1 MILKRCPNCEME
13 NPDSAKYCAE
23 CGTKL
28 DILEKAPAPEPQPE
42 PPQPTSQP
50 EPEQPLPQTQQESA
64 EPESEQAVPKPQP
77 GPEQEPQP
85 TIPQPVPEETVPRPE
100 PPPFVPQLEP
110 PPAVLQLTP
119 PATIP
124 EPEPEQPITQP
135 ESQQESGDEE
145 PEQAIPLS
153 KPEPVQ
159 EPQPTVP
166 PPQPDETAAQA
177 ESPQPVPAPEPPPSA
192 PETETSQPI
201 FGERYKVIET
211 IGSGILGT
219 VYRVYDKALEREL
232 ALRSLNIDS
241 ELDQTILDRA
251 QREFKAQPKVV
262 HKNVERIFDLG
273 GGPGTLF
280 VTMEYAP
287 GQNLKD
293 WNDAQRQKRLRIDQ
307 AISLARQICEG
318 MAEAHRQG
326 IVHLD
331 LRPGNIM
338 IDKDGDIR
346 IMDLGIARFLK
357 TRGVLTAAL
366 PLGAPEYMSP
376 EQAEGGEAD
385 ERSDIYSLGTV
396 LYEIATGRVPFQA
409 ESPSDIAAKHLNEKP
424 GDPRDLNPLI
434 PEGLSRLILK
444 CLEKE
449 KDKRYP
455 TVRDL
460 RADLESIEAGAV
472 AAPVEP
478 TASLPQEKP
487 APTRVKKRKVKPRI
501 ELDLKKWLVPA
512 SVALLVI
519 IVGIAVWRLVLRPSG
534 SGQPTPLAVD
544 RPSIAVLPFDDLSP
558 AQANEHLGSTL
569 AEILRLQM
577 ICNQGL
583 RVAGGVSPST
593 FTGPGRD
600 NREIGRILGVR
611 HLVEAGFET
620 SNEGIRMTVRLIDT
634 DRGTVVWS
642 QDFDSGADDI
652 FALQEEIARAAA
664 EQLKA
669 TRPAGQGASRLK
681 NVAMPFDA
689 LDLYAR
695 GRWLQK
701 RGGKDNLEKA
711 IEAFLQAAEKSPESA
726 LAFSAMAKGYIELG
740 NTCAWAPDNA
750 FPKAKDAVLKALIME
765 TGLAGA
771 HLSFA
776 TIKSIYDWDFAGA
789 EAEYRTAFRLEP
801 DNPEIHDSYAR
812 FLSAFGRHEEAIKE
826 IQLAQSL
833 DPLSP
838 SLSSSAGAILY
849 YARRYDRAYEEL
861 NKGLASHPS
870 EHEIY
875 YYLGLVDIQ
884 TGQYESAFKSLN
896 QSAALGGDPM
906 DIGLRIAFV
915 NAVEGRRN
923 EVGRV
928 LTESLRAAEKAYV
941 PYVSIASVYSGLGE
955 KDQAFFCLDKAFAQK
970 DAGLILLKV
979 HPMFD
984 AVRYDLRF
992 VELLKKVGLDGSP

>member
-13 NPDSAKYCAE
+13 NPESAKYCAE

-28 DILEKAPAPEPQPE
+28 DILEKAQAPEPQPK
-42 PPQPTSQP
+42 PAQPTPPSEP
-50 EPEQPLPQTQQESA
+50 EPER
-64 EPESEQAVPKPQP
+64 AVPQPQL

-85 TIPQPVPEETVPRPE
+85 TIPQPVPDETVPPSE

-110 PPAVLQLTP
+110 PPAVPLLTP
-119 PATIP
+119 PPTIP
-124 EPEPEQPITQP
+124 EPEPKPPVAQSESVQENAEP
-135 ESQQESGDEE
+135 EA
-145 PEQAIPLS
+145 EQAIPQS
-153 KPEPVQ
+153 EPEPVP

-166 PPQPDETAAQA
+166 SPEPDVTAPQA
-177 ESPQPVPAPEPPPSA
+177 EPPQPVPSPEPLPSTA
-192 PETETSQPI
+192 EPEPSQAI
-201 FGERYKVIET
+201 FGERYKVIEKV
-211 IGSGILGT
+211 GSGILGT

-241 ELDQTILDRA
+241 DLDQTILDRT
-251 QREFKAQPKVV
+251 QREFKAQPRVV
-262 HKNVERIFDLG
+262 HKNIERIFDLG

-293 WNDAQRQKRLRIDQ
+293 WNDAQKQKRLRIDQ
-307 AISLARQICEG
+307 AMSLARQICAG
-318 MAEAHRQG
+318 LAEAHRQG
-326 IVHLD
+326 ILHLD

-357 TRGVLTAAL
+357 ARGALTAAL

-376 EQAEGGEAD
+376 EQAEGGEID
-385 ERSDIYSLGTV
+385 ERSDIYSLGAI
-396 LYEIATGRVPFQA
+396 LYEMATGRVPFQA
-409 ESPSDIAAKHLNEKP
+409 ETPSDFAAKHLSEKP

-434 PEGLSRLILK
+434 PEGLSQLIVK

-449 KDKRYP
+449 KDKRYQ
-455 TVRDL
+455 TIRDL
-460 RADLESIEAGAV
+460 RADLERIEAGAI

-478 TASLPQEKP
+478 TAPLPQEKP
-487 APTRVKKRKVKPRI
+487 APKRVKKRKAQPRI
-501 ELDLKKWLVPA
+501 ELDLKKWLVPG

-519 IVGIAVWRLVLRPSG
+519 VVGIAVWQLVLRPSG
-534 SGQPTPLAVD
+534 SGQPASFAID
-544 RPSIAVLPFDDLSP
+544 RPSIAILPFDDLSP
-558 AQANEHLGSTL
+558 AKAYEHLGGPL

-577 ICNQGL
+577 IGNQGL
-583 RVAGGVSPST
+583 RVAGGVSPLT
-593 FTGPGRD
+593 FAGPGRD

-611 HLVEAGFET
+611 HLVEADFEA
-620 SNEGIRMTVRLIDT
+620 SSEKIQMTVRLIDT
-634 DRGTVVWS
+634 DRGTEFWS
-642 QDFDSGADDI
+642 QDFEGSADDI

-669 TRPAGQGASRLK
+669 ARPAGQGASRLK

-695 GRWLQK
+695 GRSLQK

-711 IEAFLQAAEKSPESA
+711 NEAFLQAAEKSPGSA
-726 LAFSAMAKGYIELG
+726 LAFSAMAKSYIELG

-765 TGLAGA
+765 TGLAEA

-776 TIKSIYDWDFAGA
+776 TIKAIYDWDYAGA

-838 SLSSSAGAILY
+838 TLSSSAGAILY
-849 YARRYDRAYEEL
+849 YARRYGRAYEEL

-870 EHEIY
+870 EHQIY

-884 TGQYESAFKSLN
+884 TGQYESAVKSLN

-906 DIGLRIAFV
+906 DIGLRIAFI
-915 NAVEGRRN
+915 NAVEGRRK
-923 EVGRV
+923 EVGEV
-928 LTESLRAAEKAYV
+928 LTESLRAAEKTYV

-955 KDQAFFCLDKAFAQK
+955 KDQAFFCLDMALAQK
-970 DAGLILLKV
+970 DAGLILLSV

-992 VELLKKVGLDGSP
+992 VELLKKIGLDGSP